1 MLIERRRPPGPPF
14 DSGDP
19 GDDERLELAVAQA
32 PLGIPRRVTHFL
44 FFVAEA
50 DARAVADEQSD
61 LWDVDVDP
69 APEGEGW
76 MVRLSRD
83 GVRISVPAVQEARAR
98 LTAVADAREGEYDGW
113 QAWV

>member
-14 DSGDP
+14 DSGHP
-19 GDDERLELAVAQA
+19 EDDERLELAVAQA
-32 PLGIPRRVTHFL
+32 PLGIPRRLTHFL
-44 FFVAEA
+44 FFDGEV

-61 LWDVDVDP
+61 QWEVDVDP

-83 GVRISVPAVQEARAR
+83 GVRISVPAVQEARAT
-98 LTAVADAREGEYDGW
+98 LTALAAAHQGEYDGW